1 MRILAIESTCDETAA
16 AVIENLGIGFRVVT
30 SVVASSAV
38 IHQKYGGV
46 VPEVAA
52 REQVK
57 SIIPVINEALSNIS
71 LDSIEAIA
79 VSYGPGLM
87 GSLLVGT
94 ETAKVLA
101 WAWKKPLIR
110 VNHMA
115 AHVAA
120 NWIVTDES
128 GKVPFFPAVGLVVS
142 GGHTD
147 LILLRDN
154 KNWEWIGGTRDDAAG
169 EAFDKAARILGLP
182 YPGGPSIQ
190 KAIEEIGNDSENRF
204 KLPRPMIHEQTLEMS
219 FSGLKAALNKL
230 VTQINPNDTE
240 VKLLAKEFN
249 DAVVDVL
256 VNKTL
261 SAKEKYNVESVLVA
275 GGVAANTSLR
285 EKLKQVIPDGQLFI
299 PEMKYC
305 GDNAAMVGAYAAFN
319 QNPIPWQKIIANPDL
334 YFD

>member
-16 AVIENLGIGFRVVT
+16 AVIENLGAGFKVVT
-30 SVVASSAV
+30 NVVASSAV

-57 SIIPVINEALSNIS
+57 SIIPVINEALINIKM
-71 LDSIEAIA
+71 DSIDAIA

-87 GSLLVGT
+87 GSLLVGI

-101 WAWKKPLIR
+101 WTWKKPLIG

-120 NWIVTDES
+120 NWIVTEEK
-128 GKVPFFPAVGLVVS
+128 GRVPQTPAVGLVVS

-147 LILLRDN
+147 LILIRDN
-154 KNWEWIGGTRDDAAG
+154 NNWEWIGGTRDDAAG

-190 KAIEEIGNDSENRF
+190 KAIEEINNDSIEKF
-204 KLPRPMIHEQTLEMS
+204 KLPRPMIHDKTLEMS

-230 VTQINPNDTE
+230 VSQVKPNNE
-240 VKLLAKEFN
+240 EIKLLAKEFN
-249 DAVVDVL
+249 NAVVDVL

-261 SAKEKYNVESVLVA
+261 SAREKYAVKCVLVA
-275 GGVAANTSLR
+275 GGVAANKSLR
-285 EKLKQVIPDGQLFI
+285 EKLKDIIPAEQLFV
-299 PEMKYC
+299 PELKYC
-305 GDNAAMVGAYAAFN
+305 GDNAAMVGAAALMSPKEVEPKFLKP
-319 QNPIPWQKIIANPDL
+319 NPGLATV
-334 YFD
+334 